1 MNLFRGLQV
10 ELLDGCDGNYTL
22 NWGGAGHIAICDDFS
37 RLYMLKSG
45 CAEVRIRDRIVL
57 LAPGRLYL
65 FPCGSTAWY
74 RCIEPME
81 LCWVHFRFEYLPGLD
96 IFSRFE
102 PAREACKIKK
112 ADREFGRVLKG
123 FDADSPEKFF
133 RAVRALLH
141 LTEPFLPSAWNC
153 LNGTPLSVLR
163 IRPALDYIHADFANP
178 DLSLKKIARTVN
190 LQPTYFSNLFRETLG
205 VTPIS
210 LATDLRLRHARK
222 LLLNTEQTISEISLS
237 CGYSD
242 PFYFTRAFKKNT
254 GQSPRQFRNM
264 SGLFGTS
271 GVSELG

>member
-1 MNLFRGLQV
+1 MNLFHGLQV
-10 ELLDGCDGNYTL
+10 ELLDGSDDNYTL

-45 CAEVRIRDRIVL
+45 CAEVRIKDRVVVL
-57 LAPGRLYL
+57 TPGRLYL

-81 LCWVHFRFEYLPGLD
+81 LCWIHFRLEYLPGIDL
-96 IFSRFE
+96 FSRFE
-102 PAREACKIKK
+102 PTREAYKIKK

-123 FDADSPEKFF
+123 LDADSPEAFF

-141 LTEPFLPSAWNC
+141 LTEPFLPSAWNR

-163 IRPALDYIHADFANP
+163 IRPALDYIQANFANP
-178 DLSLKKIARTVN
+178 DLSLKKIARTVH

-205 VTPIS
+205 LTPIR
-210 LATDLRLRHARK
+210 LATDIRLRHARK
-222 LLLNTEQTISEISLS
+222 LLLNTDQTVSEISLR
-237 CGYSD
+237 CGYRD

-254 GQSPRQFRNM
+254 GQNPRQFRNM
-264 SGLFGTS
+264 PGLFGTS
-271 GVSELG
+271 DGR